1 MDNPGGV
8 FRFRGHRAKLDRCM
22 ARAAAKEAEK
32 QAAGQ
37 KAPAPEAEAPK
48 KGRGRPYELLAG
60 SGKV

>member
-1 MDNPGGV
+1 
-8 FRFRGHRAKLDRCM
+8 M